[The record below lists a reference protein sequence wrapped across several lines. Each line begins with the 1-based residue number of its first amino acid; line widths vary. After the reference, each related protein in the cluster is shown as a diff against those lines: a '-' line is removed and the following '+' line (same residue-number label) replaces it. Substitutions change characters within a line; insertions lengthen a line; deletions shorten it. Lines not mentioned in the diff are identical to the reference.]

1 MDFVI
6 IVLSTPVLWWS
17 SYFEVVSKRPLTFT
31 SRLVKTPTKLS
42 LVISWFETTNFIRYR
57 YTGMYNFHFL
67 RRRQRGFKITILNKG
82 KNIKIFRCNYVN
94 PARFHNE

>member
-31 SRLVKTPTKLS
+31 SRLVKTPTKLA
-42 LVISWFETTNFIRYR
+42 LVISWFETMNFIIYR
-57 YTGMYNFHFL
+57 YTGMYNSED
-67 RRRQRGFKITILNKG
+67 KG
-82 KNIKIFRCNYVN
+82 VSRLPF
-94 PARFHNE
+94 